1 MSSTRASASIIHPVV
16 DAFCIGGGPALLFIA
31 VILTGHDLDPW
42 MSPNILW
49 PIVIVTLPH
58 FMASYRIVYSS
69 CERILRYRW
78 ASMYVPGLLIS
89 YCVFG
94 LLVADRSMVFIDTLT
109 VVAGAYLAWHYTG
122 QTWGMMSAFSR
133 LDGQSFS
140 DRERG
145 LVLFALRVLLAWHV
159 SWISQ
164 ANFGLPA
171 WLQDPLSIAYAWM
184 SWVTLAA
191 LGLSGAALVS
201 FVKRTG
207 SLPSARVMIAWVT
220 IFLWYGA
227 MARSPRAIYWVQAAH
242 ALQYLIFPVRVELNQ
257 RIEDL
262 QGATGPVPLID
273 RAGFQLIVYA
283 AALVFAG
290 ILYQFW
296 LPGAIEWGFGSALGP
311 QAMLALPF
319 ALNGFLNVHHFFT
332 DGCIWKLSDPSVRR
346 MLFAHVPASS

>member
-1 MSSTRASASIIHPVV
+1 MTGPPASRAIIHPFV
-16 DAFCIGGGPALLFIA
+16 DAFCIGGGPALLFLF
-31 VILTGHDLDPW
+31 VIVTGRRFDDW
-42 MSPNILW
+42 MTPNILW
-49 PIVIVTLPH
+49 PIVLFTLPH

-69 CERILRYRW
+69 RERILRYPW
-78 ASMYVPGLLIS
+78 ASMIVPAALLA

-94 LLVADRSMVFIDTLT
+94 VVVSHRSMAFIDSLT
-109 VVAGAYLAWHYTG
+109 IVAGGYLAWHYTG
-122 QTWGMMSAFSR
+122 QTWGMMAAFSQ
-133 LDGQSFS
+133 LDGRPFS
-140 DRERG
+140 AREHR
-145 LVLFALRVLLAWHV
+145 LVQASLRILLAWHV

-164 ANFGLPA
+164 ASFGLPEL
-171 WLQDPLSIAYAWM
+171 LQAPLEMAYQWM
-184 SWVTLAA
+184 SWVTLVAA
-191 LGLSGAALVS
+191 GLSGVALVS
-201 FVKRTG
+201 FVRRTG
-207 SLPSARVMIAWVT
+207 SLPELRVLIAWGT
-220 IFLWYGA
+220 IFFWYGA

-242 ALQYLIFPVRVELNQ
+242 ALQYLIFPIRVELNQ
-257 RIEDL
+257 RLADL
-262 QGATGPVPLID
+262 QGVTGPVPLID

-319 ALNGFLNVHHFFT
+319 ALNGFLNIHHFFT